1 MNSILMRSS
10 AKKALNDGNVS
21 QRKYSEILARAQQID
36 NQKRMLDKETIKAIQ
51 RDLICKKN

>member
-51 RDLICKKN
+51 RDLICRKI

>member
-10 AKKALNDGNVS
+10 AKKAFSNGNVN

-36 NQKRMLDKETIKAIQ
+36 RQKRMLDKETIKAIQ
-51 RDLICKKN
+51 HDLLSRK